1 VDAAMPGIEQSGDIV
16 ASSLFA
22 DVCIWEARR
31 LVGASIGQHRGLSE
45 VMGLLMVQDSGGS
58 DQLKCAVV

>member
-1 VDAAMPGIEQSGDIV
+1 MDAAMPGIEQSGDIV

-22 DVCIWEARR
+22 DFCIWEAGR
-31 LVGASIGQHRGLSE
+31 LAGASMGQHRGISE
-45 VMGLLMVQDSGGS
+45 VMGLPMVQDSGRP